1 MAGFRRSG
9 PGPQR
14 TEVPGR
20 GVALGGV
27 APLLACGCM
36 AATRWAGSVGL
47 RRAMTRL
54 RWAAVVGLVA
64 GLAGARPLAARDGAV
79 VASATGFSTGT
90 LFAGV
95 AQTGGAGPPSQVPQT
110 VRRDLEAGRY
120 WNASRALEDH
130 LAPVASASIS
140 DRVVLADAHVGWR
153 NWAGAVEA
161 LAAGRPD
168 TDDASARY
176 WYLLGTALHRLEDA
190 DAAAEA
196 LARFAALSP
205 GGSSEAV
212 AARSRLVR
220 LRAQAGG
227 AADSLAQAVAELR
240 ALSPAVAGWTALEA
254 ARTMARAG
262 AAQTV
267 SRLLALVSD
276 PDVRSRGWNLEIDAW
291 LSAGDTAQAL
301 EALVELQQVG
311 DGAGATGGGRG
322 VPDAPD
328 AAAPNAKWPDAVALL
343 GREWRYRR
351 ALGDAEGAVLAM
363 KGVLA
368 RTTRGTTAKDAAL
381 ALWEAEGAQGLSA
394 DELRRVAT
402 AAGNGREY
410 GTAVRA
416 WRAAQ
421 NAGVTLGESEQMAL
435 ARALNGSR
443 DRNGAVQLYRDLSV
457 SSDATI
463 AARALR
469 AWADIRRVQG
479 RRQDLA
485 TLEDRLV
492 DRFPGSA
499 HALDVVFFQAD
510 DHHDAG
516 RLTQAMDQYR
526 QVVSM
531 SPSADRAGLARMR
544 WGQLHVSNGEIEA
557 AAEVYQ
563 GYLAEFP
570 NGRRWEEAVFWGAR
584 AAGALGDT
592 AWAAAATA
600 RLREESPLSYYVAV
614 GGDPESV
621 FAALPEGS
629 ALDDPGWLS
638 WELEVLALLQEA
650 GLGEAAAGHADA
662 MVKTVWESDDMLLRL
677 AVAFAEEGRPRDGIN
692 LGWELRRRGKP
703 WDRTL
708 LRVVF
713 PFPHSDLVEARAR
726 ELDLDPYL
734 LAAIVR
740 QESAFQADVVSAA
753 GAVGLM
759 QVMPATGNELARKA
773 GPRGFRQEF
782 LTVPELNVHLGAAYL
797 ADLLRRYDGDIPLV
811 LSAYNAGPTRANRW
825 RRLPQAGDPL
835 RFTERIPFRETRDY
849 VKNVTRNRVLYR
861 WLYGRGPQ

>member
-1 MAGFRRSG
+1 MAAFRRG
-9 PGPQR
+9 KPEQHRMG
-14 TEVPGR
+14 VPRR

-27 APLLACGCM
+27 VPLLAFGCM
-36 AATRWAGSVGL
+36 AVGASL
-47 RRAMTRL
+47 C
-54 RWAAVVGLVA
+54 
-64 GLAGARPLAARDGAV
+64 AGA
-79 VASATGFSTGT
+79 
-90 LFAGV
+90 
-95 AQTGGAGPPSQVPQT
+95 AQTAAAGPSSQVPET

-130 LAPVASASIS
+130 LAPVASASIP
-140 DRVVLADAHVGWR
+140 DRLVLADAHAGWR

-161 LAAGRPD
+161 IVAGGPD
-168 TDDASARY
+168 ADDAPPRY
-176 WYLLGTALHRLEDA
+176 WYVLGTARHMLGEA
-190 DAAAEA
+190 EASAEA
-196 LARFAALSP
+196 LARFVASSP

-220 LRAQAGG
+220 LRAEAAAGASAEVASAGGGGDAGGGASAAGG
-227 AADSLAQAVAELR
+227 AGGADVGRASDVADSLAQAVAELR

-254 ARTMARAG
+254 ARTMAGAG
-262 AAQTV
+262 AAEAV
-267 SRLLALVSD
+267 SRLLGLVSD
-276 PDVRSRGWNLEIDAW
+276 AEVRSRGWSLEIDAW
-291 LSAGDTAQAL
+291 SSAGDTAKAL
-301 EALVELQQVG
+301 EALVELRRAG
-311 DGAGATGGGRG
+311 DGAGASG
-322 VPDAPD
+322 V
-328 AAAPNAKWPDAVALL
+328 PDAVALL

-351 ALGDAEGAVLAM
+351 ALGDAEGAVRAM
-363 KGVLA
+363 KGVLT
-368 RTTRGTTAKDAAL
+368 RTTRGTVAKDAAL
-381 ALWEAEGAQGLSA
+381 ALWEAQGAQGLDA

-402 AAGNGREY
+402 AAGAGREY

-421 NAGVTLGESEQMAL
+421 SAGVVLGESERMAL

-443 DRNGAVQLYRDLSV
+443 DRNSAVQLYRDLSV
-457 SSDATI
+457 SSDAAI

-499 HALDVVFFQAD
+499 QALDVVFFRAD

-516 RLTQAMDQYR
+516 RLTQAKDRYR

-544 WGQLHVSNGEIEA
+544 WGQIHVSNDELEA
-557 AAEVYQ
+557 AADVYQ
-563 GYLAEFP
+563 GYLTEFP
-570 NGRRWEEAVFWGAR
+570 NGRRWEEAAFWGAR
-584 AAGALGDT
+584 AARSVGDT
-592 AWAAAATA
+592 AWASAATA
-600 RLREESPLSYYVAV
+600 RLRAESPLSYYVAV
-614 GGDPESV
+614 GGDPENV

-629 ALDDPGWLS
+629 ALEDPGWLS
-638 WELEVLALLQEA
+638 WELEVLSLLDQS
-650 GLGEAAAGHADA
+650 GLDEGAAAHADA
-662 MVKTVWESDDMLLRL
+662 MIKTAWESDDVLLRL
-677 AVAFAEEGRPRDGIN
+677 AVAFGEEGRPRDGIN
-692 LGWELRRRGKP
+692 LGWELRRRGKA
-703 WDRTL
+703 WDRRL

-713 PFPHSDLVEARAR
+713 PFPHSDLVGARAC
-726 ELDLDPYL
+726 ELELDPYL

-759 QVMPATGNELARKA
+759 QVMPATGKELARKV
-773 GPRGFRQEF
+773 GPRAFRQEF

-861 WLYGRGPQ
+861 WLYGPRPQ

>member
-1 MAGFRRSG
+1 MTAFRRSE
-9 PGPQR
+9 PEQQR
-14 TEVPGR
+14 TGVPRR
-20 GVALGGV
+20 GVALGGAV
-27 APLLACGCM
+27 PLLAFACM
-36 AATRWAGSVGL
+36 AVG
-47 RRAMTRL
+47 ASFH
-54 RWAAVVGLVA
+54 
-64 GLAGARPLAARDGAV
+64 AGA
-79 VASATGFSTGT
+79 
-90 LFAGV
+90 
-95 AQTGGAGPPSQVPQT
+95 AQTGGGSPSSQVPET
-110 VRRDLEAGRY
+110 VRSDLEAGRY

-130 LAPVASASIS
+130 LAPLASASIP
-140 DRVVLADAHVGWR
+140 DRLVLADAHAGWR

-161 LAAGRPD
+161 LVAGRPD
-168 TDDASARY
+168 TDDAPARY
-176 WYLLGTALHRLEDA
+176 WYVLGTARHMLGEA
-190 DAAAEA
+190 EAAAEA
-196 LARFAALSP
+196 LARFVASLP

-220 LRAQAGG
+220 LRAEAAAGALG
-227 AADSLAQAVAELR
+227 DARGGADSLDSLVQAVAELG
-240 ALSPAVAGWTALEA
+240 ALSPTVAGWTALEA
-254 ARTMARAG
+254 ARTIAGAG
-262 AAQTV
+262 AAEAV
-267 SRLLALVSD
+267 ARLLALVSD
-276 PDVRSRGWNLEIDAW
+276 AEVRSRGWSLEIDAW
-291 LSAGDTAQAL
+291 LSAGDTAKAL
-301 EALVELQQVG
+301 EALVGLRRAV
-311 DGAGATGGGRG
+311 DGAGALG
-322 VPDAPD
+322 
-328 AAAPNAKWPDAVALL
+328 APNAERPNADAPTTGGPDAVALL

-351 ALGDAEGAVLAM
+351 ALGDAEGAVRAM
-363 KGVLA
+363 KGVLTRA
-368 RTTRGTTAKDAAL
+368 TRGTVAKDAAL
-381 ALWEAEGAQGLSA
+381 ALWEAQGAQGLDA

-402 AAGNGREY
+402 AAGAGREY

-421 NAGVTLGESEQMAL
+421 SAGAVLEESERMAL

-457 SSDATI
+457 SSDAAI

-485 TLEDRLV
+485 TLENRLV

-499 HALDVVFFQAD
+499 QALDVVFFRAD

-516 RLTQAMDQYR
+516 SLTQAMDRYR

-544 WGQLHVSNGEIEA
+544 WGQIHVSNGELEA

-570 NGRRWEEAVFWGAR
+570 NGRRWEEAAFWGAR
-584 AAGALGDT
+584 AARAVGDT
-592 AWAAAATA
+592 AWAATATA
-600 RLREESPLSYYVAV
+600 RLRKESPLSYYVAV
-614 GGDPESV
+614 GGDPENV

-629 ALDDPGWLS
+629 ASEDPGWLS
-638 WELEVLALLQEA
+638 WELEVLALLEEA
-650 GLGEAAAGHADA
+650 GLDEGAAAHADA
-662 MVKTVWESDDMLLRL
+662 MVKTAWESDDALLRL
-677 AVAFAEEGRPRDGIN
+677 AVAFVEEGRPRDGIN
-692 LGWELRRRGKP
+692 LGWELRRRGKA
-703 WDRTL
+703 WDRRL

-713 PFPHSDLVEARAR
+713 PFPHSDLVGARAR
-726 ELDLDPYL
+726 ELELDPYL

-759 QVMPATGNELARKA
+759 QVMPATGKELARKA
-773 GPRGFRQEF
+773 GPRRFRQEF
-782 LTVPELNVHLGAAYL
+782 LTVPELNVHLGAEYVS
-797 ADLLRRYDGDIPLV
+797 DLLRRYDGDIPLV

-861 WLYGRGPQ
+861 WLYGRRPQ